1 MPDPVFAAP
10 STSLPCKAKPMVCL
24 CISVTTRY
32 WASCN
37 PSICR
42 VGREERMWEGKRNK
56 KKERKKTLFHF
67 VWPRTAL
74 LCLENAVH
82 GNTYL
87 KLSLKKTNVQM
98 QINNAFPFAYIISQR
113 KFLYLPL
120 RVFFDNG
127 KSENLWISLAFI
139 WNKIILINAY
149 NLTIREEMN
158 TILQVGVNINM

>member
-1 MPDPVFAAP
+1 M
-10 STSLPCKAKPMVCL
+10 
-24 CISVTTRY
+24 
-32 WASCN
+32 
-37 PSICR
+37 
-42 VGREERMWEGKRNK
+42 GGQEEQ

-98 QINNAFPFAYIISQR
+98 QTNNAFPFAYTISQR

-139 WNKIILINAY
+139 
-149 NLTIREEMN
+149 
-158 TILQVGVNINM
+158 